1 MHKTKVTC
9 KRDIKMR
16 EKLNDDPQNP
26 VYLEA
31 LCNGMRI
38 CVGPLD
44 SLQRYEAHGNRE
56 REILPEFPRVYN
68 VTQIIIM
75 E

>member
-44 SLQRYEAHGNRE
+44 SL
-56 REILPEFPRVYN
+56 
-68 VTQIIIM
+68 
-75 E
+75 